1 MPPCAFRHLGIFRF
15 FFTSKKSGRGTLDE
29 VVCISCN
36 KEIISVI
43 SIRCLIYT
51 LDCALGD

>member
-1 MPPCAFRHLGIFRF
+1 MPPCTFRHLGIFRF

-29 VVCISCN
+29 VICISCN